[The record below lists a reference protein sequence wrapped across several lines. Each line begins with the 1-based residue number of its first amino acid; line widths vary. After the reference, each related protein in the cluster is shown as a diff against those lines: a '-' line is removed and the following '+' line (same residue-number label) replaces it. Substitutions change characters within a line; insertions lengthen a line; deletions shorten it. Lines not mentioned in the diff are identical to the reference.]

1 MYSARGNG
9 FSFIYLTWNL
19 QSEWASMAAYIQP
32 AFHGPVISVS
42 VNSDVDHKD
51 PTKSIYIAVPDL
63 MAT

>member
-1 MYSARGNG
+1 
-9 FSFIYLTWNL
+9 
-19 QSEWASMAAYIQP
+19 MAAYIQP